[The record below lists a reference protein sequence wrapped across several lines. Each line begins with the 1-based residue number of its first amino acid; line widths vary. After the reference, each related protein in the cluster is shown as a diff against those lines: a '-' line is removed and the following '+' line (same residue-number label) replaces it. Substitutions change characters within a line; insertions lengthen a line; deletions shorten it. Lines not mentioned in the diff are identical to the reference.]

1 MSNKEET
8 ETALPNVKR
17 ETKSCCTSRPRTTAS
32 ALSYTAA
39 NRGLTSRSFC
49 SHSSRRPRTP
59 YEEVPKFMTLI
70 HGKTMPPKTKEQVLK
85 PTTNFG
91 HIPTGTMQAPVVVVK
106 SRDVP
111 EKVEYRERA
120 KHTEKFDNNFEQFWN
135 EKYKRKNKYSPYKD
149 GMSELRKSAVIK
161 TSKILKETEIESSRE
176 RKSEVIEYQKTVARE
191 YEIEKSYPK
200 GDLIHNRQKY
210 LRIILTE

>member
-1 MSNKEET
+1 MSNPEET
-8 ETALPNVKR
+8 ETALPQFKR
-17 ETKSCCTSRPRTTAS
+17 EARSCNTGRPRTTAS
-32 ALSYTAA
+32 ALSYTAT
-39 NRGLTSRSFC
+39 NRGLTSRSLS

-85 PTTNFG
+85 PTTHFG
-91 HIPTGTMQAPVVVVK
+91 HVPKGTMQAPVVVVK

-111 EKVEYRERA
+111 EKVEYRERD
-120 KHTEKFDNNFEQFWN
+120 KNTERFDNDFEQFWN
-135 EKYKRKNKYSPYKD
+135 EKYRRKNKYSPYK
-149 GMSELRKSAVIK
+149 GEMSELRKSAVIK
-161 TSKILKETEIESSRE
+161 TSKILKETKIESSRE
-176 RKSEVIEYQKTVARE
+176 RKSEVMEYQKTVARE

-200 GDLIHNRQKY
+200 GDLIHNRRKY